1 MKRLILLLTLCM
13 AYAATVEAQS
23 LADFA
28 RQERERRKN
37 LESKMTISNDSSKSA
52 PAVPIASKED
62 KPEQTAVAAAK
73 QATGPTDRQGRN
85 EKWWRDAFAKTRKDL
100 NSAENQV
107 KVLELQLNQ
116 AQRDYMEK
124 TSLYNREMV
133 LAAEMNAV
141 QSDLDKG
148 KGEVVRLRQQLAQME
163 EDLRRSGGPAGW
175 AR

>member
-13 AYAATVEAQS
+13 AYAATVQAQS

-37 LESKMTISNDSSKSA
+37 LESKMTFSNESKSA
-52 PAVPIASKED
+52 PAAPVASKED
-62 KPEQTAVAAAK
+62 KPEQTPAPAAK
-73 QATGPTDRQGRN
+73 KATGPTDRQGRN
-85 EKWWRDAFAKTRKDL
+85 EKWWRDAFAQTRKDL
-100 NSAENQV
+100 QSAENQV

-116 AQRDYMEK
+116 AKRDYMEK

-133 LAAEMNAV
+133 LAAEMNNL
-141 QSDLDKG
+141 QSELDKG
-148 KGEVVRLRQQLAQME
+148 KADVERLKQQLAQME
-163 EDLRRSGGPAGW
+163 DDLRRSGGPAGW

>member
-1 MKRLILLLTLCM
+1 MKRLIVLLTLCTT
-13 AYAATVEAQS
+13 YAATVQAQS

-37 LESKMTISNDSSKSA
+37 LESKMTISNDSLKSA
-52 PAVPIASKED
+52 PIAPLVNKED
-62 KPEQTAVAAAK
+62 KPEQTPAAAAK
-73 QATGPTDRQGRN
+73 QSTGPTDRQGRN
-85 EKWWRDAFAKTRKDL
+85 EKWWRDAFAQTRKDL
-100 NSAENQV
+100 QSAENQV

-116 AQRDYMEK
+116 AKRDYLEK

-133 LAAEMNAV
+133 LAAEMNNL
-141 QSDLDKG
+141 QSELDKG
-148 KGEVVRLRQQLAQME
+148 KAEVERLKQHLAQME